1 MNLLENLN
9 PEQKKAVTHGEG
21 PLLIVAGA
29 GTGNTTVITQRVAWL
44 INEGRARSDEI
55 LAVTFTDKAAGE
67 LEERVDRLLPMG
79 YLDLWI
85 STFHGFCQRIL
96 QDHGLDIG
104 LPTDFKLFDQTAQW
118 LMVRENFDKFNLDY
132 YRPLGNPTKFI
143 HALLKHFSRAKDE
156 AIEPS
161 AYLDYIENLRL
172 NQDRAEA
179 TGGRAWVRQPQVTN
193 NKFQTNP
200 KPQIQIYKKGCHEAM
215 KQFNQEAD
223 LGEISRIEEV
233 ANAYHVYQKL
243 LHGNDALDFGDLINY
258 TLKLFKQ
265 RPKILDLFRNKFKY
279 ILVDEFQDTN
289 WAQYELIKLLAASKN
304 NLTVVGDDDQSIY
317 KFRGASISNIMQFR
331 EDFPD
336 LEVFS
341 VTTNYRSYQKFL
353 DLSYDF
359 IQLNNPNRLE
369 AQNLDGRKISKKLKA
384 ARAGTGDF
392 ELLKFGDYI
401 EEASGVVE
409 KIIEIHGR
417 DQDRKSTRL

>member
-118 LMVRENFDKFNLDY
+118 LMVRENFQKFDLDY

-156 AIEPS
+156 GVS
-161 AYLDYIENLRL
+161 ADDYLDYVEKLKG
-172 NQDRAEA
+172 DADVGES
-179 TGGRAWVRQPQVTN
+179 TGGQV
-193 NKFQTNP
+193 
-200 KPQIQIYKKGCHEAM
+200 
-215 KQFNQEAD
+215 
-223 LGEISRIEEV
+223 ISRKKNKSNKANKTDRPDTVEES
-233 ANAYHVYQKL
+233 
-243 LHGNDALDFGDLINY
+243 
-258 TLKLFKQ
+258 
-265 RPKILDLFRNKFKY
+265 
-279 ILVDEFQDTN
+279 E
-289 WAQYELIKLLAASKN
+289 
-304 NLTVVGDDDQSIY
+304 VG
-317 KFRGASISNIMQFR
+317 
-331 EDFPD
+331 
-336 LEVFS
+336 
-341 VTTNYRSYQKFL
+341 
-353 DLSYDF
+353 
-359 IQLNNPNRLE
+359 RLE
-369 AQNLDGRKISKKLKA
+369 EIAKA
-384 ARAGTGDF
+384 
-392 ELLKFGDYI
+392 Y
-401 EEASGVVE
+401 
-409 KIIEIHGR
+409 
-417 DQDRKSTRL
+417 